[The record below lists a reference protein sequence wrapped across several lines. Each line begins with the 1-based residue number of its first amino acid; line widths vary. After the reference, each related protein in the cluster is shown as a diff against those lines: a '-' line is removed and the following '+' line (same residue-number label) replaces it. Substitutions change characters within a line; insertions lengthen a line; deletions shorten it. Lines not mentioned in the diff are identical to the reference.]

1 LTNTLRNSK
10 EDSLALLTFLQYSLA
25 RRVEFQN
32 KLGYLN
38 SIGGCDVYYCGK
50 YAYVCVCLI
59 RISDFSVIEKVI
71 IKREVKFPYISG
83 YFCFREGPLLLEAL
97 DRLNSKPDCLL
108 VDGNGV
114 LHPRGMGL
122 ASFVGIFVRIPTI
135 GCAKSLLLGD
145 YRRPA
150 PLKGGFSYIKLKKKV
165 VGIALRT
172 KNNVKEIFVSVGWG
186 VNILRAKDI
195 VLGLSKYRIPEPIR
209 LAHYF
214 ASMAVHKKV

>member
-1 LTNTLRNSK
+1 MK
-10 EDSLALLTFLQYSLA
+10 ETVKKDCLPLLTTIQRCLA
-25 RRVEFQN
+25 QRVEFRDRIET
-32 KLGYLN
+32 LN
-38 SIGGCDVYYCGK
+38 NIGGCDVYYFGK

-59 RISDFSVIEKVI
+59 RISDFSVVEKVI
-71 IKREVKFPYISG
+71 IKQKVEFPYISG

-108 VDGNGV
+108 VDGNGI

-122 ASFVGIFVRIPTI
+122 ASFIGIFARIPTI
-135 GCAKSLLLGD
+135 GCAKTLLVGD
-145 YRRPA
+145 YRRPSVF
-150 PLKGGFSYIKLKKKV
+150 KGDFSYIKLKRKV

-172 KNNVKEIFVSVGWG
+172 KNNVREIFVSVGWG

-214 ASMAVHKKV
+214 ANMAVHKKV